1 MINFIIGSNHNL
13 AVIIKSVIESY
24 MMNFDIEVKYH
35 LFYSYNELF
44 EQKAPKIIGFKVFIM
59 IDDEL
64 NNGIKAT
71 KLIRNILDDWNSI
84 IIIVSNNDKLNLSLS
99 DERLFI
105 FDCITNNSNLNIILR
120 EDLSHILKNYDNREK
135 CLTFESNRVIKKIDF
150 KSIDMIIKEKDSKK
164 CIIKSTHGNYYV
176 PETLSKVGE
185 RLDNRF
191 VKISRSCI
199 INGEKIT
206 EYDKSKNKLTLRNGI
221 VSFDISRDF
230 KKKLSNYVIN
240 YK

>member
-13 AVIIKSVIESY
+13 AVNIKSLIESY

-35 LFYSYNELF
+35 LFYNYNEIF
-44 EQKAPKIIGFKVFIM
+44 DQKPPKIIGFKVFIM

-71 KLIRNILDDWNSI
+71 KFIRNILDDWNSI
-84 IIIVSNNDKLNLSLS
+84 IILVSNNENLNISDK
-99 DERLFI
+99 RLYI
-105 FDCITNNSNLNIILR
+105 FDCITNNSNLKIILR
-120 EDLSHILKNYDNREK
+120 EDLSHIIKNYDNREK

-164 CIIKSTHGNYYV
+164 CIIKATHGNYYI

-221 VSFDISRDF
+221 VSFDISRDY
-230 KKKLSNYVIN
+230 KKKVSNYVIN